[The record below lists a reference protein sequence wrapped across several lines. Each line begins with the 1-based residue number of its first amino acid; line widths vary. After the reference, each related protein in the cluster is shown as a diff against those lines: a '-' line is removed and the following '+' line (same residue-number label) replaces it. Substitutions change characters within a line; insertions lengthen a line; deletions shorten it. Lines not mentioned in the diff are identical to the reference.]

1 MFQRLTAIIAQIT
14 IHWSHVLIKLLN
26 SFIKLSFNP
35 INHFGNLEILD
46 SKIKSTKNLKK
57 NVKLMYVLKAH
68 INHPFFKVFY
78 KELKKVVNKIG
89 NFFIFL

>member
-14 IHWSHVLIKLLN
+14 IHQSHVLIKLLN

-46 SKIKSTKNLKK
+46 SKIKSTKN
-57 NVKLMYVLKAH
+57 
-68 INHPFFKVFY
+68 
-78 KELKKVVNKIG
+78 
-89 NFFIFL
+89 